1 MINIWCRRIALL
13 LALVPLSA
21 VADEL
26 GKPTLDAKALV
37 TGALELTRG
46 DSSYSEL
53 TMQIQRP
60 GWQKTLKMVAW
71 TRGTEDALIRV
82 TAPAKDA
89 GQATLKKGDQM
100 WTFIPKFKKSM
111 RLPSSMMSTVGGSLI
126 FRTMIY
132 RDQIH
137 CCGITIFRSLKWKK
151 KTTIRFIPST
161 PFHMMM
167 RRSFGARSA
176 W

>member
-60 GWQKTLKMVAW
+60 GWQK
-71 TRGTEDALIRV
+71 
-82 TAPAKDA
+82 P
-89 GQATLKKGDQM
+89 
-100 WTFIPKFKKSM
+100 
-111 RLPSSMMSTVGGSLI
+111 
-126 FRTMIY
+126 
-132 RDQIH
+132 
-137 CCGITIFRSLKWKK
+137 
-151 KTTIRFIPST
+151 
-161 PFHMMM
+161 
-167 RRSFGARSA
+167 
-176 W
+176 